1 MNSYTYF
8 FTLILIFF
16 YIKVS
21 FSNQPVKFD
30 NAAYQLSVP
39 KILDLEDKKLYLKI
53 RSLQIEGNWSEVDK
67 KVKLLKDKILLG
79 HIDYDKLM
87 HPNKYK
93 SSYDELSEWL
103 IKYNDF
109 PIVMQRRVYS
119 LMMKRSSDP
128 KKINNEKNNVVE
140 STSEAPSLDQN
151 IEVSKISRNEAIEN
165 EDRVQFENSTVIGS
179 ISLVGASID
188 DLTFKKYTN
197 TLNGDDNVV
206 LLNPKKVEDG
216 YYIETGWATANKNIN
231 LPNSKTIWTIEGNN
245 KLTPNSPI
253 KLSWTNDQNIKF
265 IKDISIDD
273 QYLFKVNQTIINNS
287 EKTYNFY
294 PYGQII
300 RNIAPEIIDFFIL
313 HEGLIGVFDDQL
325 VEEDYDDIEEKK
337 FSINADKGWLGITDK
352 YWITSLIPQEN
363 RKFRTDFDYKNKFRA
378 NFIET
383 SATEIG
389 ANETKSNEIKI
400 IIAAKEVDIID
411 GYAEN
416 LNISKYD
423 LAIDWGWFYF
433 LVKPLFFVIDYFFE
447 LTGNFGIAIILITI
461 CIRIVFF
468 PLANYSFKSM
478 AKMKVL
484 QPEMTRLKELHKED
498 KMKLQQ
504 EMMALYKK
512 EKVNPVSGCLPIFI
526 QIPFFFAIYK
536 VLFVTLEMR
545 HQPFYGWIKDLSERD
560 PTSIFNLF
568 GLIPWDPPSFL
579 LIGVWPCLMGLSM
592 YLQQKLNPTPPDPI
606 QAKIFAFFPLFLT
619 VILAP
624 FPSGLVIYWTIN
636 NILTMAQQYVII
648 KRTTVKTAQ

>member
-1 MNSYTYF
+1 MDSKNVIAAISLSAAVIIIYGLF
-8 FTLILIFF
+8 FA
-16 YIKVS
+16 
-21 FSNQPVKFD
+21 P
-30 NAAYQLSVP
+30 P
-39 KILDLEDKKLYLKI
+39 
-53 RSLQIEGNWSEVDK
+53 
-67 KVKLLKDKILLG
+67 
-79 HIDYDKLM
+79 
-87 HPNKYK
+87 P
-93 SSYDELSEWL
+93 
-103 IKYNDF
+103 
-109 PIVMQRRVYS
+109 P
-119 LMMKRSSDP
+119 DP
-128 KKINNEKNNVVE
+128 KKINNEKNNIVE

-151 IEVSKISRNEAIEN
+151 VEVSKISRNEAIEN

-188 DLTFKKYTN
+188 DLTFKKYTD
-197 TLNGDDNVV
+197 TLNGDDNVI

-300 RNIAPEIIDFFIL
+300 RNLAPEIIDFFIL

-433 LVKPLFFVIDYFFE
+433 LVKPLFFLIDYFFK